1 MWNVHMGVLV
11 CLREEGAGRE
21 TESGTC
27 SSLSLAWS
35 AWLRGLAVHELTL
48 AALMD
53 FRHGGR

>member
-1 MWNVHMGVLV
+1 MWNVHMGGLV

-27 SSLSLAWS
+27 SSLAWS
-35 AWLRGLAVHELTL
+35 AWLRGLAVHELML

-53 FRHGGR
+53 FRRGG